1 MLIHGL
7 GLRILVNGLHTGV
20 HASSKGEGYLES
32 SIGFRAHGNVAI
44 SLQSAYIHTDTH
56 RNSVL
61 NTEKCVKITL
71 KRPTSSD
78 VGSGCFF
85 FWKGILLW
93 CPCSTAPN
101 YNAMAF
107 LSNSI
112 VFRAQSMYY
121 SLSLCLI
128 L

>member
-78 VGSGCFF
+78 VGSDVSFSGRVSCF
-85 FWKGILLW
+85 GVLAVRLLITMLW
-93 CPCSTAPN
+93 HS
-101 YNAMAF
+101 
-107 LSNSI
+107 
-112 VFRAQSMYY
+112 
-121 SLSLCLI
+121 
-128 L
+128 